1 MGTMPRMN
9 TYLKS
14 LDEVITKKLLP
25 KLIESIASG
34 DERNLYLLSIRE
46 GGLEIPVLE

>member
-34 DERNLYLLSIRE
+34 DERNLYLSIRE
-46 GGLEIPVLE
+46 GGLGIPVLE